1 MKHLT
6 TVDRIGNRLPHSALG
21 SFISLEYLLPTDKNR
36 SWRSRIFLAPC
47 SSIWWVFKKT
57 SAPKKKTC
65 RLVLHTNACHKLI
78 VISRILIF
86 CSKHLPRNWA
96 QAVI

>member
-36 SWRSRIFLAPC
+36 SWRSRFFLAPC
-47 SSIWWVFKKT
+47 SSIWWVFKIT
-57 SAPKKKTC
+57 SPPNSQKRRHVVWFYIQMHA
-65 RLVLHTNACHKLI
+65 TNSLLSQEYSSQKLSS
-78 VISRILIF
+78 SRY
-86 CSKHLPRNWA
+86 
-96 QAVI
+96 